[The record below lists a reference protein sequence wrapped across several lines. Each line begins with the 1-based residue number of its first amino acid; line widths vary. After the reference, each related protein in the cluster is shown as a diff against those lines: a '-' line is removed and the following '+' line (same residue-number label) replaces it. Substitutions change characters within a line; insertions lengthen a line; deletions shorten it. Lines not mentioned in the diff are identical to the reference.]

1 MPQYHRLPMRAE
13 DWDRRWEDKAL
24 HVRGGPSEVVVGALA
39 GVAPGAAL
47 DVGCGNGRHAV
58 WLAEHGFRVTAVDFS
73 EEALRQ
79 ARERAAGAGVEVDW
93 VQADI
98 RAYEP
103 GIEAF
108 SLVLVGYVHLP
119 PEERRE
125 VLRRASAAVAAGGM
139 LLLVGHDSRNL
150 DTGAPGPTTASV
162 LYTADDVVAEIPG
175 LEVERAETVRRPVRL
190 EDGTTVE
197 AVDAL
202 VRARRPT

>member
-1 MPQYHRLPMRAE
+1 MRAE

-24 HVRGGPSEVVVGALA
+24 HVRGEPSEVVVAALV
-39 GVAPGAAL
+39 GIAPGAAL
-47 DVGCGNGRHAV
+47 DLGCGNGRHAV
-58 WLAEHGFRVTAVDFS
+58 WLAQHGFHVTAVDFS

-79 ARERAAGAGVEVDW
+79 ARQRAADAGVEVDW
-93 VQADI
+93 VHADI

-103 GIEAF
+103 GVEAF
-108 SLVLVGYVHLP
+108 SLVLVGYLHLP
-119 PEERRE
+119 SDERRE
-125 VLRRASAAVAAGGM
+125 ALRRASAAVAPGGT

-162 LYTADDVVAEIPG
+162 LYTAEDVVAEMPG

-190 EDGTTVE
+190 ENGTTVE

-202 VRARRPT
+202 VRARRPA

>member
-1 MPQYHRLPMRAE
+1 MRAE

-24 HVRGGPSEVVVGALA
+24 HVRGEPSEVVVAALV
-39 GVAPGAAL
+39 GIAPGAAL
-47 DVGCGNGRHAV
+47 DLGCGNGRHAV
-58 WLAEHGFRVTAVDFS
+58 WLAQHGFHVTAVDFS

-79 ARERAAGAGVEVDW
+79 ARQRAADAGVEVDW
-93 VQADI
+93 VHADI

-103 GIEAF
+103 GVEAF
-108 SLVLVGYVHLP
+108 SLVLVGYLHLP
-119 PEERRE
+119 SDERRE
-125 VLRRASAAVAAGGM
+125 ALRRASAAVAAGGM

-162 LYTADDVVAEIPG
+162 LYTAEDVVAEMPG

-190 EDGTTVE
+190 ENGTTVE

-202 VRARRPT
+202 VRARRPA

>member
-1 MPQYHRLPMRAE
+1 MRAE

-24 HVRGGPSEVVVGALA
+24 HVRGEPSEVVVAALV
-39 GVAPGAAL
+39 GIAPGAAL
-47 DVGCGNGRHAV
+47 DLGCGNGRHAV
-58 WLAEHGFRVTAVDFS
+58 WLAQHGFHVTAVDFS

-79 ARERAAGAGVEVDW
+79 ARQRAADAGVEVDW
-93 VQADI
+93 VHADI

-103 GIEAF
+103 GVEAF
-108 SLVLVGYVHLP
+108 SLVLVGYLHLP
-119 PEERRE
+119 PDERRE
-125 VLRRASAAVAAGGM
+125 ALRRASAAVAAGGT

-162 LYTADDVVAEIPG
+162 LYTAEDVVAEMPG

-190 EDGTTVE
+190 ENGTTVE

-202 VRARRPT
+202 VRARRPA

>member
-1 MPQYHRLPMRAE
+1 MRAE

-24 HVRGGPSEVVVGALA
+24 HVRGGPSEVVVAALA

-47 DVGCGNGRHAV
+47 DIGCGNGRHAV

-79 ARERAAGAGVEVDW
+79 ARERAADAGVEVDW

-98 RAYEP
+98 RTYEP
-103 GIEAF
+103 GVEAF

-119 PEERRE
+119 PDERRE
-125 VLRRASAAVAAGGM
+125 VLRRASAAVAAGGT

-162 LYTADDVVAEIPG
+162 LYTADDVVAEIPE
-175 LEVERAETVRRPVRL
+175 LEVVRAETVRRPDRL

-202 VRARRPT
+202 VRATRPL